1 MPAPMIL
8 PITLH
13 LSQSSRPITLHPN
26 NDGFNYSM
34 PPVSDNPV
42 FMVGV
47 ITMFFGFLKV
57 VAHLLYKSKCE
68 SYSICF
74 GLCKS
79 TRNINSELQLD
90 LAEIAA
96 QSAGNPPPVLDDN
109 P

>member
-1 MPAPMIL
+1 MA
-8 PITLH
+8 
-13 LSQSSRPITLHPN
+13 
-26 NDGFNYSM
+26 
-34 PPVSDNPV
+34 PVSDNPV

-57 VAHLLYKSKCE
+57 VANLLYKSKCE

-79 TRNINSELQLD
+79 TRNINAELQLD
-90 LAEIAA
+90 QAEIAA
-96 QSAGNPPPVLDDN
+96 HAANNPPLVLEEN